1 MLTALERSRRVRIFF
16 VTVSSVV
23 LIALLA
29 LWGLRTAAAPSIESG
44 AVMLEVE
51 GDLVQAGYEVRDEA
65 TGRRDGNLDRTWVE
79 LQVLR
84 TGDSSL
90 MPAMTVRLGGER
102 GSTCS
107 TPAGETWHATHDF
120 DTGYSTIRLTCDSG
134 VFMSELEDY
143 DSVTLVH

>member
-16 VTVSSVV
+16 ITVSSVV
-23 LIALLA
+23 LIGFLALL
-29 LWGLRTAAAPSIESG
+29 GLRTAAVPSMESG
-44 AVMLEVE
+44 SVMLEVE
-51 GDLVQAGYEVRDEA
+51 GDLVQAGYEVRDDGTA
-65 TGRRDGNLDRTWVE
+65 RRDGSLDHTWVE

-90 MPAMTVRLGGER
+90 MPAMTVRFGGER

-107 TPAGETWHATHDF
+107 TPAGESWYATHDS